1 MERGVL
7 VKGLDKTLRADWLLY
22 LFLLPGIAYF
32 IIFKYLPMYGI
43 IIAFQDYSPF
53 RGISGS
59 EFVGLKHFIRFFTD
73 DEFATVFRN
82 TLLISLY
89 KLVFGFPVPILLAL
103 MLNEVRVGWFKK
115 TTQTLLYIPHFFS
128 WVIFGGIVIQVLSST
143 GIVNSVLHRFGLEPV
158 LFLGHKEYFRSIV
171 VISDIVKES
180 GWASIVYLAA
190 IAGVDPS
197 LYEAARMDGARK
209 WQEIWHVT
217 LPGIRSTVMIMLIL
231 RLGSVLELGVQ
242 QVLMLY
248 NPLVYDVG
256 DIIDTYVYRVGLTEQ
271 KYSFATAVGLFQ
283 SVVGLLLIYIS
294 NGLSKRFGG
303 GGLW

>member
-1 MERGVL
+1 M
-7 VKGLDKTLRADWLLY
+7 LY
-22 LFLLPGIAYF
+22 LFLLPGVAYF

-53 RGISGS
+53 LGIAGS
-59 EFVGLKHFIRFFTD
+59 EFVGLKHFVRFFTD
-73 DEFATVFRN
+73 DEFVRVFRN
-82 TLLISLY
+82 TILISLY

-103 MLNEVRVGWFKK
+103 MLNEVRIRWFKK
-115 TTQTLLYIPHFFS
+115 TMQTLVYIPHFFS
-128 WVIFGGIVIQVLSST
+128 WVIFGGIVIQALSPT
-143 GIVNSVLHRFGLEPV
+143 GIVNAILHLFGMDPV

-171 VISDIVKES
+171 VISDILKES

-190 IAGVDPS
+190 IAGVDPT
-197 LYEAARMDGARK
+197 LYEAARMDGAKK
-209 WQEIWHVT
+209 WREIWHIT
-217 LPGIRSTVMIMLIL
+217 LPGIRNTIIILLIL

-242 QVLMLY
+242 QVFMLY

-283 SVVGLLLIYIS
+283 SVVGLILIYIS

>member
-1 MERGVL
+1 M
-7 VKGLDKTLRADWLLY
+7 KGLEKSFRADWMLY
-22 LFLLPGIAYF
+22 LFLLPGVAYF

-53 RGISGS
+53 LGIAGS
-59 EFVGLKHFIRFFTD
+59 EFVGLKHFVRFFTD
-73 DEFATVFRN
+73 DEFVRVFRN
-82 TLLISLY
+82 TILISLY

-103 MLNEVRVGWFKK
+103 MLNEVRIRWFKK
-115 TTQTLLYIPHFFS
+115 TMQTLVYIPHFFS
-128 WVIFGGIVIQVLSST
+128 WVIFGGIVIQALSPT
-143 GIVNSVLHRFGLEPV
+143 GIVNAILHLFGMDPV

-171 VISDIVKES
+171 VISDILKES

-190 IAGVDPS
+190 IAGVDPT
-197 LYEAARMDGARK
+197 LYEAARMDGAKK
-209 WQEIWHVT
+209 WREIWHIT
-217 LPGIRSTVMIMLIL
+217 LPGIRNTIIILLIL

-242 QVLMLY
+242 QVFMLY

-283 SVVGLLLIYIS
+283 SVVGLILIYIS

>member
-1 MERGVL
+1 M
-7 VKGLDKTLRADWLLY
+7 LY
-22 LFLLPGIAYF
+22 LFLIPGVAYF

-103 MLNEVRVGWFKK
+103 MLNEVRIGWFKK
-115 TTQTLLYIPHFFS
+115 TTQTLFYIPHFFS

-143 GIVNSVLHRFGLEPV
+143 GIVNSVLHRFGMEPV
-158 LFLGHKEYFRSIV
+158 LFFEHKEYFRSIV

-190 IAGVDPS
+190 IAGVDPA
-197 LYEAARMDGARK
+197 LYEAARMDGAKKRH
-209 WQEIWHVT
+209 EIWHIT
-217 LPGIRSTVMIMLIL
+217 LPCIGSTIMILLIL

-242 QVLMLY
+242 QVFMLY
-248 NPLVYDVG
+248 NPLVYEVG

-271 KYSFATAVGLFQ
+271 KYSFAAAVGLFQ
-283 SVVGLLLIYIS
+283 SVVGLILIYVA